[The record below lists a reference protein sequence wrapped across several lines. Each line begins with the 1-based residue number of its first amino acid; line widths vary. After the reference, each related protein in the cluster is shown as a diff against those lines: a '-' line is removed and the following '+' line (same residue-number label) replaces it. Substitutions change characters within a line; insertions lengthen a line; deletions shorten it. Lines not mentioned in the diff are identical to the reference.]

1 MKRNHNYSCSSDSE
15 LDDNIEV
22 EKDSGDE
29 NGNLDSP
36 HDLMSP
42 PTSTQTQARKRRR
55 GIIEK
60 RRRDRINSSLTELR
74 RLVPSAFEK
83 QGSSKLEK
91 AEILQMTVDHLKM
104 LHAAGGKGY
113 FEAHAL
119 AKDYRSLGFR
129 ECLAE
134 TARYLSIMEGRDGA
148 DPLGLRLVSH
158 LNSYA
163 SLRDVHTGLSGR
175 SGHIAWSS
183 AFGSPPAHLPHPLLL
198 PHPHVQTPATH
209 SASSPPSSSSTSSS
223 CSAGTPV
230 TSRLRVMAP
239 SEPLRVTP
247 SSTLALGTSRPVP
260 ASKLSPKPHLLPPLP
275 PLSAFPLSL
284 SAFPLVSPAT
294 IDPAGPSTA
303 LRKQPYR
310 PWGTEIG
317 AF

>member
-1 MKRNHNYSCSSDSE
+1 MKRKHHYSCSSDSE

-22 EKDSGDE
+22 EKSSGDE
-29 NGNLDSP
+29 NGNIHSP
-36 HDLMSP
+36 NDLMSP
-42 PTSTQTQARKRRR
+42 PRSTQTQARKRRR

-113 FEAHAL
+113 FEAHSL

-134 TARYLSIMEGRDGA
+134 TACYLSIMEGRDET
-148 DPLGLRLVSH
+148 DPLRARLVSH

-175 SGHIAWSS
+175 SGLVAWSS
-183 AFGSPPAHLPHPLLL
+183 AFGAPLAHLPHPLLL
-198 PHPHVQTPATH
+198 PHPRGQTPDTR
-209 SASSPPSSSSTSSS
+209 SSPPAPSSSAPSS
-223 CSAGTPV
+223 CSTGGPV
-230 TSRLRVMAP
+230 TSRLPSAP
-239 SEPLRVTP
+239 VRVTP
-247 SSTLALGTSRPVP
+247 SSTLALGMSHLVP
-260 ASKLSPKPHLLPPLP
+260 ASKLPPIPHLISPDPA
-275 PLSAFPLSL
+275 LSAVPLSL
-284 SAFPLVSPAT
+284 SAFPLVSPVT
-294 IDPAGPSTA
+294 IDPAGPSTS
-303 LRKQPYR
+303 LRKQPHR

-317 AF
+317 VF